1 MNKEGSH
8 ERRPVPRLRP
18 LFFHPEGERVLA
30 HLKAVTLDR
39 ALGPDSS
46 DALLRHLEGQRQLVA
61 SILAQIERGRT
72 APQPTEPDGDIS

>member
-1 MNKEGSH
+1 MSDALSIAFA
-8 ERRPVPRLRP
+8 RCFSSR
-18 LFFHPEGERVLA
+18 EGEQVLA

-61 SILAQIERGRT
+61 SILTQIERGRA
-72 APQPTEPDGDIS
+72 APSAPPSTDPDGDIS

>member
-1 MNKEGSH
+1 MSDALSLAFA
-8 ERRPVPRLRP
+8 RCFSTR
-18 LFFHPEGERVLA
+18 EGERVLA

>member
-1 MNKEGSH
+1 MSDALSIAFA
-8 ERRPVPRLRP
+8 RCFSTR
-18 LFFHPEGERVLA
+18 EGERVLA